1 MRAEHRLAA
10 IRRALA
16 DEGVPAMLV
25 TAVSNMR
32 YLTGFDGVFDDGIN
46 AACLVTSEHARF
58 YTDARYSEAAQAA
71 AGGTPW
77 TVRQTSGSMY
87 IDICREL
94 QAEGVTEI
102 AIESSVPYG
111 RFKFISEQF
120 VGSVRVT
127 DGLIEKIR
135 QVKEAAEI
143 ERIQEA
149 ARLTD
154 AAFEHVLGFIR
165 PGLTELEVALEL
177 EIWMRANGS
186 EGVAFAPIVAS
197 GPNSS
202 RPHATVTGR
211 TIERGDFV
219 KMDFGACVG
228 GYRADMTRT
237 VVVGVP
243 SERQREVY
251 AAVLE
256 ANEAGLA
263 AVRGGAAARDVDAAA
278 RNVLAAR
285 GLGDAFTHGVGHGVG
300 LDIHELPTLNAQSRD
315 VLRTGSVVTVEPG
328 VYLEG
333 TFGVRIE
340 DLVVVEEAGCRV
352 LTRSPKELIQLD

>member
-1 MRAEHRLAA
+1 MERRLAA
-10 IRRALA
+10 LRRILSD
-16 DEGVPAMLV
+16 DEIPAMLV
-25 TAVSNMR
+25 TGVSNMR

-58 YTDARYSEAAQAA
+58 YTDARYSEAARAA
-71 AGGTPW
+71 AEGTPW

-87 IDICREL
+87 VDICREL
-94 QAEGVTEI
+94 QSEGV
-102 AIESSVPYG
+102 AQLALESSVPYG

-127 DGLIEKIR
+127 DGLVEGIR

-154 AAFEHVLGFIR
+154 AAFEHILGYVR
-165 PGLTELEVALEL
+165 AGLTEREVALEL
-177 EIWMRANGS
+177 EFWMRKNGS

-202 RPHATVTGR
+202 RPHATVSDR
-211 TIERGDFV
+211 VIQSGDFL
-219 KMDFGACVG
+219 KLDFGACVD

-237 VVVGVP
+237 IVVGRAD
-243 SERQREVY
+243 ERQQEVY
-251 AAVLE
+251 AAVLA
-256 ANEAGLA
+256 ANQAGLA
-263 AVRGGAAARDVDAAA
+263 AVRGGVAASDVDAAA
-278 RNVLAAR
+278 RSVLTER
-285 GLGDAFTHGVGHGVG
+285 GFGERFTHGLGHGVG
-300 LDIHELPTLNAQSRD
+300 LDIHELPTLNAESRD
-315 VLRTGSVVTVEPG
+315 QLRTGAVVTIEPG

-333 TFGVRIE
+333 AFGVRIE

>member
-1 MRAEHRLAA
+1 MVERRLAA
-10 IRRALA
+10 LRRILSD
-16 DEGVPAMLV
+16 DEIPAMLV
-25 TAVSNMR
+25 TGVSNMR

-58 YTDARYSEAAQAA
+58 YTDARYSEAARAA
-71 AGGTPW
+71 AEGTPW

-87 IDICREL
+87 VDICREL
-94 QAEGVTEI
+94 QSEGV
-102 AIESSVPYG
+102 AQLALESSVPYG

-127 DGLIEKIR
+127 DGLVEGIR

-154 AAFEHVLGFIR
+154 AAFEHILGYVR
-165 PGLTELEVALEL
+165 AGLTEREVALEL
-177 EIWMRANGS
+177 EFWMRKNGS

-202 RPHATVTGR
+202 RPHATVSDR
-211 TIERGDFV
+211 VIQSGDFL
-219 KMDFGACVG
+219 KLDFGACVD

-237 VVVGVP
+237 IVVGRAD
-243 SERQREVY
+243 ERQQEVY
-251 AAVLE
+251 AAVLA
-256 ANEAGLA
+256 ANQAGLA
-263 AVRGGAAARDVDAAA
+263 AVRGGVAARDVDAAA
-278 RNVLAAR
+278 RNVLVER
-285 GLGDAFTHGVGHGVG
+285 GFGEQFTHGVGHGVG
-300 LDIHELPTLNAQSRD
+300 LDIHELPTLNAESRD
-315 VLRTGSVVTVEPG
+315 QLRTGAVVTIEPG

-333 TFGVRIE
+333 AFGVRIE

>member
-1 MRAEHRLAA
+1 MVERRLAA
-10 IRRALA
+10 LRRILSD
-16 DEGVPAMLV
+16 DEIPAMLV
-25 TAVSNMR
+25 TGVSNMR

-58 YTDARYSEAAQAA
+58 YTDARYSEAARAA
-71 AGGTPW
+71 AEGTPW

-87 IDICREL
+87 VDICREL
-94 QAEGVTEI
+94 QSEGV
-102 AIESSVPYG
+102 AQLALESSVPYG

-127 DGLIEKIR
+127 DGLVEGIR

-154 AAFEHVLGFIR
+154 AAFEHILGYVR
-165 PGLTELEVALEL
+165 AGLTEREVALEL
-177 EIWMRANGS
+177 EFWMRKNGS

-202 RPHATVTGR
+202 RPHATVSDR
-211 TIERGDFV
+211 VIQSGDFL
-219 KMDFGACVG
+219 KLDFGACVD

-237 VVVGVP
+237 IVVGRAD
-243 SERQREVY
+243 ERQQEVY
-251 AAVLE
+251 AAVLA
-256 ANEAGLA
+256 ANQAGLA
-263 AVRGGAAARDVDAAA
+263 AVRGGVAASDVDAAA
-278 RNVLAAR
+278 RSVLTER
-285 GLGDAFTHGVGHGVG
+285 GFGERFTHGLGHGVG
-300 LDIHELPTLNAQSRD
+300 LDIHELPTLNAESRD
-315 VLRTGSVVTVEPG
+315 QLRTGAVVTIEPG

-333 TFGVRIE
+333 AFGVRIE

>member
-1 MRAEHRLAA
+1 MVERRLAA
-10 IRRALA
+10 LRRILSD
-16 DEGVPAMLV
+16 DEIPAMLV
-25 TAVSNMR
+25 TGVSNMR

-71 AGGTPW
+71 AEGTPW

-87 IDICREL
+87 VDICREL
-94 QAEGVTEI
+94 QSEGV
-102 AIESSVPYG
+102 AQLALESSVPYG

-127 DGLIEKIR
+127 DGLVEGIR

-154 AAFEHVLGFIR
+154 AAFEHILGYVR
-165 PGLTELEVALEL
+165 AGLTEREVALEL
-177 EIWMRANGS
+177 EFWMRKNGS

-202 RPHATVTGR
+202 RPHATVSDR
-211 TIERGDFV
+211 IIEPGDFL
-219 KMDFGACVG
+219 KLDFGACVD

-237 VVVGVP
+237 IVVGRAD
-243 SERQREVY
+243 ERQQEVY
-251 AAVLE
+251 AAVLA
-256 ANEAGLA
+256 ANQAGLA
-263 AVRGGAAARDVDAAA
+263 AVRGGVAARDVDAAA
-278 RNVLAAR
+278 RNVLVER
-285 GLGDAFTHGVGHGVG
+285 GFGEKFTHGVGHGVG
-300 LDIHELPTLNAQSRD
+300 LDIHELPTLNAESRD
-315 VLRTGSVVTVEPG
+315 QLRTGAVVTIEPG

-333 TFGVRIE
+333 AFGVRIE

>member
-1 MRAEHRLAA
+1 MVERRLATL
-10 IRRALA
+10 RRILSD
-16 DEGVPAMLV
+16 DEIPAMLV
-25 TAVSNMR
+25 TGVSNMR

-58 YTDARYSEAAQAA
+58 YTDARYSEAARAA
-71 AGGTPW
+71 AEGTPW

-87 IDICREL
+87 VDICREL
-94 QAEGVTEI
+94 QSEGV
-102 AIESSVPYG
+102 AQLALESSVPYG

-127 DGLIEKIR
+127 DGLVEGIR

-154 AAFEHVLGFIR
+154 AAFEHILGYVR
-165 PGLTELEVALEL
+165 AGLTEREVALEL
-177 EIWMRANGS
+177 EFWMRKNGS

-202 RPHATVTGR
+202 RPHATVSDR
-211 TIERGDFV
+211 VIEPGDFL
-219 KMDFGACVG
+219 KLDFGACVD

-237 VVVGVP
+237 IVVGRAD
-243 SERQREVY
+243 ERQQEVY
-251 AAVLE
+251 AAVLA
-256 ANEAGLA
+256 ANQAGLA
-263 AVRGGAAARDVDAAA
+263 AVRGGVAARDVDAAA
-278 RNVLAAR
+278 RSVLTER
-285 GLGDAFTHGVGHGVG
+285 GFGERFTHGLGHGVG
-300 LDIHELPTLNAQSRD
+300 LDIHELPTLNAESRD
-315 VLRTGSVVTVEPG
+315 QLRTGAVVTIEPG

-333 TFGVRIE
+333 AFGVRIE